1 MSRFA
6 LLLAG
11 LTACTPA
18 PLVEA
23 TSTSTSTSEA
33 TTSSSTTA
41 EPTTGGEPDAPLLSR
56 AIAALAVIDLD
67 SDGHLDLVVDG
78 RGSAIELLRGRGDGS
93 FEPPL
98 ALGPPLAELPLQIA
112 GGDLDG
118 DGQRDLVLLLPD
130 SAALLRDGLSVTH
143 EPLALAPPAYHV
155 VLADTDRD
163 GRDDLFFAGDGLL
176 LPFRSDA
183 GGRAPLPPLALGA
196 LPRGIILADLDADG
210 ALDLVAANYYSHDL
224 SLLRGD
230 GLGGFHPQ
238 VLLPVGHHPS
248 ALAALDLDQD
258 GALDL
263 VVLDHYG
270 AHSLRGRG
278 DASFHPPLTVG
289 LPSIEWYGWRRLAVC
304 ERDGD
309 PQPELVIA
317 HRHLTQAALF
327 ELHVDADGHLGDAA
341 FIRTGEVQHLACA
354 DLDGDAR
361 DDLVF
366 TVREDGQD
374 HLHLLL
380 SSRSP

>member
-1 MSRFA
+1 MSRSALVFGHAVSADTNGRMFVLESTRVSRRDLVFGHAHSAGTNGRMSVLESTRVCRFA

-11 LTACTPA
+11 LAACTPA

-67 SDGHLDLVVDG
+67 SDGHLDLVIDG
-78 RGSAIELLRGRGDGS
+78 RGSAIEFLRGRGDGS

-98 ALGPPLAELPLQIA
+98 ALGPPLAELPHQIA

-118 DGQRDLVLLLPD
+118 EGQRDLVLLMPGA
-130 SAALLRDGLSVTH
+130 AALLRDGLSVTH
-143 EPLALAPPAYHV
+143 EPLPLAPPAYHV

-163 GRDDLFFAGDGLL
+163 GRDDL
-176 LPFRSDA
+176 
-183 GGRAPLPPLALGA
+183 
-196 LPRGIILADLDADG
+196 
-210 ALDLVAANYYSHDL
+210 
-224 SLLRGD
+224 
-230 GLGGFHPQ
+230 
-238 VLLPVGHHPS
+238 
-248 ALAALDLDQD
+248 
-258 GALDL
+258 
-263 VVLDHYG
+263 
-270 AHSLRGRG
+270 
-278 DASFHPPLTVG
+278 
-289 LPSIEWYGWRRLAVC
+289 
-304 ERDGD
+304 
-309 PQPELVIA
+309 
-317 HRHLTQAALF
+317 
-327 ELHVDADGHLGDAA
+327 
-341 FIRTGEVQHLACA
+341 IRTGEVEHLACA

-366 TVREDGQD
+366 TVRADGQD